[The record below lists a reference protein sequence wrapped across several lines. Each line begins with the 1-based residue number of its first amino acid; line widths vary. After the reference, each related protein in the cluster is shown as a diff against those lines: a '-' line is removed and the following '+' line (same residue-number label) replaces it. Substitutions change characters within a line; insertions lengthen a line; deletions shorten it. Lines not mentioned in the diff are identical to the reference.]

1 MRWFVL
7 MVSGLLVLPLQAASL
22 RDMQLQGM
30 LEQVAEASSEGTPR
44 RINNDMI
51 DEGYSVRG
59 TELINF
65 LSVQPGYAQ
74 SMQEEP
80 LIVRNQLQAAVCA
93 DQRFRRLLD
102 LGATLTYHFVLTETA
117 QPVLTQQFIAEHCQA
132 M

>member
-7 MVSGLLVLPLQAASL
+7 LTSSLLVLPLQAASL

-44 RINNDMI
+44 RINDDMV

-65 LSVQPGYAQ
+65 LSVQPAYAQ
-74 SMQEEP
+74 RMQEEP
-80 LIVRNQLQAAVCA
+80 LMVRSQLQASVCA

>member
-7 MVSGLLVLPLQAASL
+7 LTSSLLVLPLQAASL

-44 RINNDMI
+44 RINNDMV

-65 LSVQPGYAQ
+65 LSVQPAYAQ
-74 SMQEEP
+74 RMQEEP
-80 LIVRNQLQAAVCA
+80 LMVRSQLQASVCA